1 MKAKFIVIL
10 RQNLR
15 VIQFGT
21 RDVAIG
27 LVQLQMWSVRQVLM
41 VLRDRFSWFQ
51 ASLLSFYEI
60 FITVLLD
67 FIMVLVQ

>member
-41 VLRDRFSWFQ
+41 VLRDRSHGSKQ
-51 ASLLSFYEI
+51 AY
-60 FITVLLD
+60 
-67 FIMVLVQ
+67 